1 MDAIPAAAADMTRT
15 LPIYFPDKD
24 LMLKIEDYVPPMKEE
39 LYDSVLAIDTW
50 NRETLLPPFFYKYFT
65 ETFMIPA
72 YTCDT
77 IIQEPKYPG
86 LSTTYSCFCND
97 GDYHEMPEINF
108 EITGKDFQY
117 DS

>member
-1 MDAIPAAAADMTRT
+1 MGCSDSEEEDGLAGYEGHEAVMEDAIPTASADMTRT

-39 LYDSVLAIDTW
+39 LNDSVLAIDTW

-77 IIQEPKYPG
+77 II
-86 LSTTYSCFCND
+86 
-97 GDYHEMPEINF
+97 
-108 EITGKDFQY
+108 
-117 DS
+117 